1 MRRTLLAVGVLAPMI
16 AAAWACSTDTFT
28 NGDAAAEAG
37 DGGGPVTKDE
47 FCAAESQYFGNC
59 PNGDAA
65 CMQQDLKNCGNL
77 YDDFTSGFA
86 TAVAHCMRQG
96 GFACNTELGKAVIS
110 QCMKDALVGYSNDS
124 GELANFAKDFCS
136 KCAPGSSTCVGKF
149 ASASDQPGYLP
160 SMFNDDI
167 IKTMDNCEK
176 QIDASTVTVNDAS
189 ACLNASL
196 VCEYI
201 AIGLAG
207 PPEACNDN

>member
-1 MRRTLLAVGVLAPMI
+1 MYQERALRNLARNFADPKVGGVAGVTLYTLEKN
-16 AAAWACSTDTFT
+16 S
-28 NGDAAAEAG
+28 
-37 DGGGPVTKDE
+37 
-47 FCAAESQYFGNC
+47 ESSSHGENAYWN
-59 PNGDAA
+59 
-65 CMQQDLKNCGNL
+65 

-86 TAVAHCMRQG
+86 TAVANCMKAGHFQ
-96 GFACNTELGKAVIS
+96 CNTELGKAVIS
-110 QCMKDALVGYSNDS
+110 QCMKDELVGYSNDS
-124 GELANFAKDFCS
+124 GELASFAKDFCS

-149 ASASDQPGYLP
+149 ASAADQPGYLP

-176 QIDASTVTVNDAS
+176 LIDASTVTTNDAS